1 MTTELATRLKDSYQ
15 WKNGS
20 RFKVDPGVVGA
31 RLEQLA
37 ELGSGQIT
45 TEMVANEAT
54 DLNSPLYELF
64 EHDIELAAYEYHKQ
78 QARQIVNNLVIV
90 TVIPAP
96 KRNEPVTSANNIIV
110 DLRTDDGDGDDD
122 DTVDTPVVAR
132 AFPSVFVGGNHYYTP
147 LQVVLRDSMLKSQYL
162 AGIYNELKSLAR
174 KAKDFKIFGEVVE
187 AIDALPELAETV
199 SA

>member
-1 MTTELATRLKDSYQ
+1 MTAELATRLKDSYQ

-20 RFKVDPGVVGA
+20 RFTIDPGVVGA

-45 TEMVANEAT
+45 TEMVANEGT
-54 DLNSPLYELF
+54 DPNSPLYDLF

-78 QARQIVNNLVIV
+78 QARQIINNLVIV

-110 DLRTDDGDGDDD
+110 DLRMNDGDDDD

-147 LQVVLRDSMLKSQYL
+147 LQVVLHDSTLKSQYL
-162 AGIYNELKSLAR
+162 TGIYNELKSLAR
-174 KAKDFKIFGEVVE
+174 KAKDFKVFGEVVE
-187 AIDALPELAETV
+187 AIDALPELVETV